1 MGILA
6 DSSTTVRVRDSAGDE
21 WRDLVNF
28 PYGEEG
34 NMVEFAG
41 TVSSFKSVLALST
54 LGRET
59 QALEVSVMSAPG
71 SLLLESILSEDEQCL
86 VLRWLSARHL
96 TLVSQASKR
105 FRILCTSVAD
115 AAIIEMRVG
124 DVPVPH
130 LETTFHRL
138 ARLCGV
144 RFAPAVF
151 YSAAIRTAC
160 DFKTDISIE
169 IAAIEKLHVLVGD
182 QPLVDSYPEDDPG
195 RHFEFGECG
204 TEWMKHA
211 ITHTEHSRRKHI
223 KHKDVDAAMQC
234 GELYLRLSGLLP
246 FCSDGEFTREW
257 YKTAADFFQELESD
271 FPWNGAYWLALTRE
285 DAIAYAI
292 LHGYL
297 DGLQPA
303 SFASKMESFASEVA
317 EADPA
322 NLPAGKALILAVAE
336 RVSTTLQPCANPVC
350 CHQACD
356 CRLANPH
363 DAYAGGRWNGGPPWF
378 HNQERGDY
386 DATALETLGGT
397 CLPCVGG
404 CPSARFLREAN
415 RRVRQWIREG
425 TRHPERTLAKIDFKL
440 ETGVAKWY

>member
-1 MGILA
+1 
-6 DSSTTVRVRDSAGDE
+6 
-21 WRDLVNF
+21 
-28 PYGEEG
+28 
-34 NMVEFAG
+34 
-41 TVSSFKSVLALST
+41 
-54 LGRET
+54 
-59 QALEVSVMSAPG
+59 MSAPG

-195 RHFEFGECG
+195 RYFEFGECG

-223 KHKDVDAAMQC
+223 KHKDVDAAMQVFLRTLPMRADALLPDEEEDDDDDCDFKNKDDGDDDDDDDDDDDIGSIGVAIGPQC
-234 GELYLRLSGLLP
+234 GELYLRLSGLL